1 MNLEEYRP
9 HLEVILSECNY
20 LIGKKEELSEKD
32 VRENPDVQRAI
43 RWSLRIIGKMVKQI
57 PEEIKKLEPDVP
69 WEDIEIYDSS
79 KEEPSRI
86 LETCCISYPDSEKLL
101 PLKRAVEGLLKGI
114 SPRRKN
120 LKDLFYEDYG
130 EWVEL
135 TLELLNEEKFDE
147 LDLEGVMDALWRFKL
162 ALSYMVE
169 DHLATILEFTFK
181 WDRYRDLLKLDG
193 IRVFSWIYPYEK
205 AKEELSKLEGVPKKH
220 KEFQLQFA
228 WSKAKDKIS
237 SWLIEL
243 GIKDENLP
251 YECPYKLDEL
261 LERDLRR
268 EVEEYFRQRFDNDTN
283 PLPP

>member
-169 DHLATILEFTFK
+169 DHLATILEFSFK
-181 WDRYRDLLKLDG
+181 WDRCRELLKLDYM
-193 IRVFSWIYPYEK
+193 RVWEWIYLYSK
-205 AKEELSKLEGVPKKH
+205 AKEELSKLEGILEK
-220 KEFQLQFA
+220 
-228 WSKAKDKIS
+228 
-237 SWLIEL
+237 
-243 GIKDENLP
+243 
-251 YECPYKLDEL
+251 YKCF
-261 LERDLRR
+261 
-268 EVEEYFRQRFDNDTN
+268 V
-283 PLPP
+283 

>member
-147 LDLEGVMDALWRFKL
+147 LDLEGVMDVLWSFKN
-162 ALSYMVE
+162 AQE
-169 DHLATILEFTFK
+169 HIAENHLATILEFTFK
-181 WDRYRDLLKLDG
+181 WDRCRELLKLDYM
-193 IRVFSWIYPYEK
+193 RVWEWIYLYSK
-205 AKEELSKLEGVPKKH
+205 AKEELSKLEGILKKY
-220 KEFQLQFA
+220 KELKLQSA
-228 WSKAKDKIS
+228 WFEAKDRIS
-237 SWLIEL
+237 SWLAEH
-243 GIKDENLP
+243 GIKADLP
-251 YECPYKLDEL
+251 DECPYKLDEV
-261 LERDLRR
+261 LERNLEEEVRKYLWERR
-268 EVEEYFRQRFDNDTN
+268 GGS
-283 PLPP
+283 P